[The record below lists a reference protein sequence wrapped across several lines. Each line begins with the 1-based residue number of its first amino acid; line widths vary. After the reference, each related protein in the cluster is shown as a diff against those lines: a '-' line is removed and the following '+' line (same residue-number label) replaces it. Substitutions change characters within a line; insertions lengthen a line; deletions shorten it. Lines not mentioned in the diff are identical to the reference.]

1 MRSPVFP
8 IITEQV
14 RKLPFYVTGI
24 GCFYDQEH
32 MIRHI
37 GHHDFLWIQS
47 NRGKGKFIVEG
58 TTYIV
63 NENQGM
69 LLYPSVPHE
78 YYRLTRQW
86 EVDWITFDGA
96 QIRPFLRSIGLLKSS
111 ALSLSHPEIVRSTI
125 RQALEANQQSSAVN
139 AIQSAVYA
147 YQLLLDLSIYGSIN
161 NESSKMHQY
170 NKLDPV
176 FSYVNQNYSEDLT
189 LQSLAEKMNLTPQH
203 LSSIFK
209 KTVGLSLFEYITMI
223 RIQKSK
229 ELLLIERNRQI
240 KEIADMVGFNSVSY
254 FCSVFKK
261 HVRMTPNEFRR
272 LYGDTSPPPGA

>member
-1 MRSPVFP
+1 
-8 IITEQV
+8 
-14 RKLPFYVTGI
+14 
-24 GCFYDQEH
+24 